1 MRIKTGSGTSIG
13 LLTLCAIYSVSVVI
27 SLPGLAISPILGELE
42 HVFPHATQF
51 QLQLLATI
59 SSLVV
64 IPFILLSGR
73 LSINRDRK
81 TILIIG
87 LGLFLLSSILYL
99 RADSIESLLWISVL
113 LGVGAGMI
121 IPLSKGLIAI
131 YFSGEQRQRQLG
143 ISSGVTNT
151 SLVLATI
158 ITGELADIDWHW
170 AFLVYMFSL
179 VSLVLIF
186 TLKPNREPQ
195 LPNETLDRIK
205 SETPTPIPHD
215 SIRESTQATAQST
228 HFRIPW
234 ALMWFYFTLCVMV
247 LAIPIELSLFL
258 EQLKIGTSADSGT
271 LIAAFFLAITIPGFT
286 LSYFI
291 KWLGKWINII
301 STLMIVVGIGI
312 FLISHNLWALAA
324 GAILSGFGYG
334 IMQPMVYEKAVQGVS
349 KHRATYSLSWVM
361 TMNYLSIIFYPVALK
376 WIDNIFTTQSV
387 YIPFIFSFIISAV
400 MLILTIVRHNH
411 RIVGTANSVQ

>member
-99 RADSIESLLWISVL
+99 RVDSIESLLWISVL

-151 SLVLATI
+151 SLVVATI

-179 VSLVLIF
+179 ISLVLVF
-186 TLKPNREPQ
+186 ALKPNREPQ
-195 LPNETLDRIK
+195 LPNETLNRLK

-215 SIRESTQATAQST
+215 SIRESAQAAEQSA

-234 ALMWFYFTLCVMV
+234 ALMMFYFTLCVMV

-312 FLISHNLWALAA
+312 FLLSHNLWALAA
-324 GAILSGFGYG
+324 GAILAGFGYG
-334 IMQPMVYEKAVQGVS
+334 IMQPMVYEKAVRGVS

-376 WIDNIFTTQSV
+376 WLDSIFATQSV
-387 YIPFIFSFIISAV
+387 YVPFIFSFVVSAV
-400 MLILTIVRHNH
+400 MLILTMIRHNH
-411 RIVGTANSVQ
+411 QVLGTAKGV

>member
-1 MRIKTGSGTSIG
+1 
-13 LLTLCAIYSVSVVI
+13 
-27 SLPGLAISPILGELE
+27 
-42 HVFPHATQF
+42 
-51 QLQLLATI
+51 
-59 SSLVV
+59 
-64 IPFILLSGR
+64 
-73 LSINRDRK
+73 
-81 TILIIG
+81 
-87 LGLFLLSSILYL
+87 
-99 RADSIESLLWISVL
+99 

-179 VSLVLIF
+179 VSLVLVF
-186 TLKPNREPQ
+186 TLKPNRGPQ
-195 LPNETLDRIK
+195 LPNETLNRIK

-291 KWLGKWINII
+291 KWWGKWINII

-312 FLISHNLWALAA
+312 FLLSHNLWALAV
-324 GAILSGFGYG
+324 GAVISGFGYG
-334 IMQPMVYEKAVQGVS
+334 IMQPMVYEKAVRGVS

-376 WIDNIFTTQSV
+376 WLDSIFSTQSV
-387 YIPFIFSFIISAV
+387 YVPFIFSFVISVV
-400 MLILTIVRHNH
+400 MLLLTMIRRRHS
-411 RIVGTANSVQ
+411 VLGSANGVQ

>member
-1 MRIKTGSGTSIG
+1 MRIKTGSGTTIG

-42 HVFPHATQF
+42 HIFPNATQF

-87 LGLFLLSSILYL
+87 LGLFLFSSILYL
-99 RADSIESLLWISVL
+99 QADSIEALLWISVL

-179 VSLVLIF
+179 VSLILVFVLR
-186 TLKPNREPQ
+186 PNREPK
-195 LPNETLDRIK
+195 LPAESIDPLK
-205 SETPTPIPHD
+205 AETPTPLPHD
-215 SIRESTQATAQST
+215 SIKDNAQTNDTMSR
-228 HFRIPW
+228 FKMPW

-258 EQLKIGTSADSGT
+258 EQLKIGSSADSGT

-291 KWLGKWINII
+291 KWWGKWINII
-301 STLMIVVGIGI
+301 STLMIVVGLG
-312 FLISHNLWALAA
+312 SC
-324 GAILSGFGYG
+324 
-334 IMQPMVYEKAVQGVS
+334 
-349 KHRATYSLSWVM
+349 
-361 TMNYLSIIFYPVALK
+361 
-376 WIDNIFTTQSV
+376 
-387 YIPFIFSFIISAV
+387 
-400 MLILTIVRHNH
+400 
-411 RIVGTANSVQ
+411 

>member
-1 MRIKTGSGTSIG
+1 MPSRQHI
-13 LLTLCAIYSVSVVI
+13 
-27 SLPGLAISPILGELE
+27 
-42 HVFPHATQF
+42 FPNATQF

-87 LGLFLLSSILYL
+87 LGLFLFSSILYL
-99 RADSIESLLWISVL
+99 QADSIEALLWISVL

-179 VSLVLIF
+179 VSLILVFVLR
-186 TLKPNREPQ
+186 PNREPK
-195 LPNETLDRIK
+195 LPAESIDPLK
-205 SETPTPIPHD
+205 AETPTPLPHD
-215 SIRESTQATAQST
+215 SIKDNAQTNDTMSR
-228 HFRIPW
+228 FKMPW

-258 EQLKIGTSADSGT
+258 EQLKIGSSADSGT

-291 KWLGKWINII
+291 KWWGKWINII
-301 STLMIVVGIGI
+301 STLMIVVGLGI
-312 FLISHNLWALAA
+312 FLLSHNLWALAV
-324 GAILSGFGYG
+324 GAVLSGFGYG
-334 IMQPMVYEKAVQGVS
+334 IMQPMVYEKAVRGVS

-376 WIDNIFTTQSV
+376 WLDSIFSTQSV
-387 YIPFIFSFIISAV
+387 YVPFIFSFVISVV
-400 MLILTIVRHNH
+400 MLLLTMIRRRHS
-411 RIVGTANSVQ
+411 VLGSANGVQ

>member
-170 AFLVYMFSL
+170 AFLVYMLSL
-179 VSLVLIF
+179 VSLVLVF
-186 TLKPNREPQ
+186 TLKPNRGPQ
-195 LPNETLDRIK
+195 LPNETLNRIK

-312 FLISHNLWALAA
+312 FLISHNLWALAV

-334 IMQPMVYEKAVQGVS
+334 IMQPMVYEKAVRGVS